1 VAKPSLS
8 PSKLTTFLACPTK
21 YYWTYID
28 PKGRYY
34 LRSKHYYSF
43 GTTLHRVLQQF
54 HDASETGVATV
65 GDAVRAMEENWVSAG
80 YTSAEHMAEAAG
92 EGREIIAKYVHSTL
106 EKPPEGKTIFLERQI
121 HTDLGPFRLIGRVD
135 RVDELPDESWNI
147 IDYKSGRLGVTE
159 AEVAADIAMGC
170 YQLILRRKYPE
181 RNITASIIALRSGE
195 SATASLSAEALD
207 QFESDLIQLGT
218 EILNVNWDEHQP
230 TAKPL
235 CHHCDFLPLCRKSS
249 EFELEIPTSDLL

>member
-8 PSKLTTFLACPTK
+8 PSKITTFLACPTK

-92 EGREIIAKYVHSTL
+92 EGR
-106 EKPPEGKTIFLERQI
+106 
-121 HTDLGPFRLIGRVD
+121 
-135 RVDELPDESWNI
+135 
-147 IDYKSGRLGVTE
+147 
-159 AEVAADIAMGC
+159 
-170 YQLILRRKYPE
+170 
-181 RNITASIIALRSGE
+181 
-195 SATASLSAEALD
+195 
-207 QFESDLIQLGT
+207 
-218 EILNVNWDEHQP
+218 
-230 TAKPL
+230 
-235 CHHCDFLPLCRKSS
+235 
-249 EFELEIPTSDLL
+249 